1 MNLYVFSYKFIVKH
15 PTPIITKHV
24 RSDIHDTVHIS
35 ELKVS
40 CFLLA
45 LNFDTGNTIP
55 IWISVLCI
63 KASSKSS
70 IPLLDSETNW

>member
-1 MNLYVFSYKFIVKH
+1 MTVKVCMYIKSNSLMNLYVFSYKFIVKH

-55 IWISVLCI
+55 I
-63 KASSKSS
+63 
-70 IPLLDSETNW
+70 

>member
-55 IWISVLCI
+55 I
-63 KASSKSS
+63 
-70 IPLLDSETNW
+70 